1 MLILKLVIA
10 IAIVAICT
18 ALGIM
23 KSKKYE
29 SREYILREAIGM
41 FKGIKNEI
49 NYTLT
54 PIPNA
59 IESVRQNMKT
69 VLRDVMGAVSFELL
83 QYNASSENV
92 ANEIARLTE
101 LTPYDRQVISNG
113 IISLGKTD
121 VEGQMGAIN
130 MTCVTLENQLED
142 SIEAKKKNS
151 KLYKTVGLATGLMI
165 AIVFI

>member
-1 MLILKLVIA
+1 MLVLKVLVA
-10 IAIVAICT
+10 LAIVVICT
-18 ALGIM
+18 LIGIR

-29 SREYILREAIGM
+29 SREYILREAVM
-41 FKGIKNEI
+41 LFKGLKNEI

-59 IESVRQNMKT
+59 IEVVRQNMKT
-69 VLRDVMGAVSFELL
+69 NLKDVMGAVSFELL
-83 QYNASSENV
+83 KYNVSNEV
-92 ANEIARLTE
+92 VTGEIARLTE
-101 LTPYDRQVISNG
+101 LTPYDRQVISSG

-121 VEGQMGAIN
+121 VEGQMGVIN
-130 MTCVTLENQLED
+130 MTCNTLESQLAD

-151 KLYKTVGLATGLMI
+151 KLYKTVGIATGLMI

>member
-1 MLILKLVIA
+1 MLILKLLVA

-69 VLRDVMGAVSFELL
+69 VLREVMGAVSFELL

-121 VEGQMGAIN
+121 VEGQMGVIN

>member
-10 IAIVAICT
+10 ILIVSICT
-18 ALGIM
+18 ILGIIQ
-23 KSKKYE
+23 SKKYE
-29 SREYILREAIGM
+29 SREYILREALMM
-41 FKGIKNEI
+41 FEGIKNEI

-69 VLRDVMGAVSFELL
+69 VLKDVMGAVSFELL
-83 QYNASSENV
+83 QYNVSSETV
-92 ANEIARLTE
+92 TNEIARLIE
-101 LTPYDRQVISNG
+101 LTPYDKQVISNG

-121 VEGQMGAIN
+121 IEGQIGVIN
-130 MTCVTLENQLED
+130 MTSATLENQLSD
-142 SIEAKKKNS
+142 SIDAKKKNS

>member
-1 MLILKLVIA
+1 MLILRLVVA
-10 IAIVAICT
+10 ALIVVVCT
-18 ALGIM
+18 AIGIK

-29 SREYILREAIGM
+29 SREYILREAVM
-41 FKGIKNEI
+41 LFRGIKNEI

-69 VLRDVMGAVSFELL
+69 ELKDVMGAVSFELL
-83 QYNASSENV
+83 QYNAKSETV
-92 ANEIARLTE
+92 TNEIARLTE
-101 LTPYDRQVISNG
+101 LTPYDIQVISNG
-113 IISLGKTD
+113 IVSLGKTD
-121 VEGQMGAIN
+121 VEGQMNVIA
-130 MTCVTLENQLED
+130 MTCDTLENQLQD

-151 KLYKTVGLATGLMI
+151 KLYKTVGIATGLMI

>member
-1 MLILKLVIA
+1 MVVLKLIMA
-10 IAIVAICT
+10 IAIVCVCT
-18 ALGIM
+18 ALGII

-29 SREYILREAIGM
+29 SREYILREAIM
-41 FKGIKNEI
+41 LFKGIKNEI

-59 IESVRQNMKT
+59 IESVRQGMKT

-83 QYNASSENV
+83 QHNV
-92 ANEIARLTE
+92 SGQAITNEIASLDE
-101 LTPYDRQVISNG
+101 LTPYDRQVITNG

-121 VEGQMGAIN
+121 VDGQMGVIN
-130 MTCVTLENQLED
+130 MTCVTLENQLHD
-142 SIEAKKKNS
+142 SIESKKKNS

-165 AIVFI
+165 AIIFI

>member
-1 MLILKLVIA
+1 MLAFKLIIA
-10 IAIVAICT
+10 IAIVVVCT
-18 ALGIM
+18 ALGIL

-29 SREYILREAIGM
+29 DREYILREAIM
-41 FKGIKNEI
+41 LFKGIKNEI
-49 NYTLT
+49 SYTLT

-59 IESVRQNMKT
+59 IESVRQGMKT
-69 VLRDVMGAVSFELL
+69 ALRDAMGAVSFELL
-83 QYNASSENV
+83 QYNTSSEAI
-92 ANEIARLTE
+92 ANEIATLCE
-101 LTPYDRQVISNG
+101 LTTYDKQVITNG

-121 VEGQMGAIN
+121 VEGQMGVIN

-151 KLYKTVGLATGLMI
+151 KLYKTVGIATGLMI

>member
-1 MLILKLVIA
+1 MLILKLLIA
-10 IAIVAICT
+10 GLIVGICT
-18 ALGIM
+18 AIGII

-29 SREYILREAIGM
+29 SREYILREAIMLFRGL
-41 FKGIKNEI
+41 KSEI

-69 VLRDVMGAVSFELL
+69 SLKDVMGAVSFELL
-83 QYNASSENV
+83 QYNTKGENITS
-92 ANEIARLTE
+92 EIARLQE
-101 LTPYDRQVISNG
+101 LSPYDIQIISSG

-121 VEGQMGAIN
+121 VEGQINVLN
-130 MTCVTLENQLED
+130 MTCETLETQLND